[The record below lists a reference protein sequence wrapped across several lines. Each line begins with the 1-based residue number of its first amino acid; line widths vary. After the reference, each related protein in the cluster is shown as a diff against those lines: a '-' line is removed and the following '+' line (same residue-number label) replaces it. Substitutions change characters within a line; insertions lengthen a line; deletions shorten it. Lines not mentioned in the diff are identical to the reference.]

1 MTENEHCDI
10 ILLGVTDMRS
20 KMTTIPILYN
30 VHDCEASCSGKSDIP
45 DLCDDESV
53 YRSMFC
59 FGLQVVYRVPSMQIA
74 IQGMASLLV
83 RCFVHYTS
91 SCLRLGIT
99 Y

>member
-1 MTENEHCDI
+1 MTKNEHCDI
-10 ILLGVTDMRS
+10 LLLGVTNMRS

-30 VHDCEASCSGKSDIP
+30 VHDCEASCSGKSDIL
-45 DLCDDESV
+45 DLCDDGSV

-59 FGLQVVYRVPSMQIA
+59 FRLQVVHRVPSMQIA
-74 IQGMASLLV
+74 IQEMASLPV

-91 SCLRLGIT
+91 SCLRSGIT